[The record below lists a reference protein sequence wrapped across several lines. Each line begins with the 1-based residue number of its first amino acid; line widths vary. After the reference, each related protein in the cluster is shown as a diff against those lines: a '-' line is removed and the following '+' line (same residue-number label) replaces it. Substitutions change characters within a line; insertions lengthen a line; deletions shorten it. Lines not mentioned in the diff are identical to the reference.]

1 MNRHFMKTRFALAV
15 ATLLVLCVGCTNE
28 ELVSERVT
36 KYEDHFKETFGHI
49 DPTHDWSMATP
60 VTANIDLSNA
70 PEGSYEVKIYSLK
83 NGCLLKKAIVQNA
96 AQLHFDA
103 IKGENS
109 VHVLA
114 RNTSNLSLTAI
125 NGYFPIENGIV
136 KTAVTIAQKGNTTKG
151 STAYKGVSLKTSVEE
166 YEYVPEFTKDATSTA
181 YAVQP
186 VLSLPDN
193 DGKCY
198 IRILPDEDYSD
209 GANGMYSVTQ
219 NGITTLMDMYQIYSV
234 IRNHAIY
241 ENYYLLYKIQRTEI
255 NSNQHSSLWQEEWN
269 DLEGTVERQVGDQVI
284 YSREVDLYYIAW
296 TSYWHPAYYK
306 SDATETYNSWVVA
319 CEDLGD
325 TYDYDFNDIV
335 FDFGLVDIT
344 TTPIDATAST
354 ITDERAELYLY
365 PLAAGGTK
373 PAYIY
378 YDRDGNKNYSDDELI
393 GEIHDLLIKNAP
405 TTVPISV
412 GGSWDVAPAMITPIK
427 LADVDMSQNTS
438 MAYINQEVQKIKI
451 FVDNDRNKG
460 AIEVTAPTNG
470 GSNIP
475 QMLLLPRGWC
485 WPKEMVSIFSVY
497 PSFRDWTADQDKNG
511 WITEP
516 QGKYH
521 ENPLRTR

>member
-1 MNRHFMKTRFALAV
+1 MHFMKTRFALAV

-103 IKGENS
+103 IKGESS
-109 VHVLA
+109 VFVLA
-114 RNTSNLSLTAI
+114 RNTSDLSLAAI
-125 NGYFPIENGIV
+125 SGSFPVENGMV
-136 KTAVTIAQKGNTTKG
+136 KTAATTPQH
-151 STAYKGVSLKTSVEE
+151 TDYP
-166 YEYVPEFTKDATSTA
+166 Y
-181 YAVQP
+181 
-186 VLSLPDN
+186 LSLPN
-193 DGKCY
+193 DEKYY
-198 IRILPDEDYSD
+198 IRILPGEDYSY
-209 GANGMYSVTQ
+209 GANGVYSVTKD
-219 NGITTLMDMYQIYSV
+219 GITTLMDMYQIYDV
-234 IRNHAIY
+234 IKT
-241 ENYYLLYKIQRTEI
+241 ENFLLYKTGTHEYDSRVPDPAWLDEWNELPDTEFHGTQYYGWYTRTE
-255 NSNQHSSLWQEEWN
+255 NVYFL
-269 DLEGTVERQVGDQVI
+269 
-284 YSREVDLYYIAW
+284 AW
-296 TSYWHPAYYK
+296 TEWFHPAYYK

-344 TTPIDATAST
+344 TTPIDATTST
-354 ITDERAELYLY
+354 TTDERAELYLY

-427 LADVDMSQNTS
+427 LADVDMSQNTGT
-438 MAYINQEVQKIKI
+438 AYINQELQKIKI

-460 AIEVTAPTNG
+460 AIEVTAPTKG